1 MMMRAALG
9 ELIKALM
16 ETQENIFLGQHE
28 RHNVGNER
36 LEDLGSEKAGLFP

>member
-16 ETQENIFLGQHE
+16 ETQENIFLDRMEGIML
-28 RHNVGNER
+28 RMR
-36 LEDLGSEKAGLFP
+36 D